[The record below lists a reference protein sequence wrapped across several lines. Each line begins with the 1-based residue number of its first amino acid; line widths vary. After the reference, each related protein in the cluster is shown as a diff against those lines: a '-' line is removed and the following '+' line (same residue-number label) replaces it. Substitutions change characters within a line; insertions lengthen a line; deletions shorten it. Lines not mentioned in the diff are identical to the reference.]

1 MDKSAES
8 QILKLTGAGP
18 SATLRA
24 DMPKAL
30 LAVLVLLSA
39 CAKPLEYAEYKDE
52 TGAFTVEAP
61 KDWQPDV
68 SGPFPE
74 WPARKTQWLGAIA
87 DQHEGV
93 AIGAMFTV
101 WRMDRKPTK
110 KQKKYQEQMLA
121 ATDALFEDEQPE
133 DVMTA
138 AGELAGY
145 PARAFQRELT
155 ENLGGGL
162 HGAVRS
168 HPSRISG
175 VAVQTEHAYF
185 VLEYRATLALFDKHL
200 PTFQRMRE
208 TFKPGK

>member
-1 MDKSAES
+1 MMR
-8 QILKLTGAGP
+8 L
-18 SATLRA
+18 
-24 DMPKAL
+24 L
-30 LAVLVLLSA
+30 LAGSILLGA
-39 CAKPLEYAEYKDE
+39 CSRPIEYATYADPA
-52 TGAFTVEAP
+52 GAFTVEAP
-61 KDWQPDV
+61 KDWQPEV

-87 DQHEGV
+87 DQHEGT
-93 AIGAMFTV
+93 AIGAIITI
-101 WRMDRKPTK
+101 WRMDRKPTA
-110 KQKKYQEQMLA
+110 KQARYRDQMLA
-121 ATDALFEDEQPE
+121 ATDDLFADEQPA

-175 VAVQTEHAYF
+175 VAVQTEDAYF

-208 TFKPGK
+208 SFKPGK